1 MASEVDICNL
11 ALSHLGDEATVA
23 SIDPPEGSPQ
33 AGYCARF
40 YPAARDALLEMH
52 AWGFAMRRV
61 QLALLPS
68 HWSAWQFAYARPSDT
83 LKLLAVL
90 PPDAPDDYDL
100 APLGALGGLSSLRGP
115 QPYSAEVDAGG
126 RSVIY
131 TDQPDAVLR
140 YTALV
145 RDTTKFSPLFVMA
158 LSWHLASLLA
168 GPMLKGD
175 VGAAEGKRCAAMMQQ
190 YLSQAITSDTNQRR
204 VAPSAAAPWI
214 AGR

>member
-40 YPAARDALLEMH
+40 YPTARDALLEMH
-52 AWGFAMRRV
+52 AWGFALRRV
-61 QLALLPS
+61 QLALLS
-68 HWSAWQFAYARPSDT
+68 NKWSSWQFAYARPSDT
-83 LKLLAVL
+83 LKLLAVM
-90 PPDAPDDYDL
+90 PPGMPDDFDTL
-100 APLGALGGLSSLRGP
+100 PVGALSSIHGA

-131 TDQPDAVLR
+131 TDQADAVLR

-145 RDTTKFSPLFVMA
+145 KDTTKFSPLFVMA

-168 GPMLKGD
+168 GPILKGD
-175 VGAAEGKRCAAMMQQ
+175 VGAAEGKRCAAVMQQ
-190 YLSQAITSDTNQRR
+190 YLTQAITSDANQRR
-204 VAPSAAAPWI
+204 VASSATAPWI